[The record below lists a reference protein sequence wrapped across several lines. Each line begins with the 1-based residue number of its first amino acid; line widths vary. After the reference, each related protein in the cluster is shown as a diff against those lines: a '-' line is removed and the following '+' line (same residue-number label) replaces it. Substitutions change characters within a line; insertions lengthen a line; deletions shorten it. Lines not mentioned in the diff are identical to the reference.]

1 MISEISSLFGL
12 NVYTDE
18 GRYVGRV
25 EDVVIDIET
34 RQIRGLALH
43 DYNKSLIESR
53 AIGVILPYRI
63 VKSVGDIVI
72 VKDVFRRRKEREKYV
87 DMEEEESEE
96 VVEEVVEEE
105 VVEVD

>member
-1 MISEISSLFGL
+1 MAMISEISSLFGL

-25 EDVVIDIET
+25 EDVVIDIES
-34 RQIRGLALH
+34 RQIRGLALQ

-72 VKDVFRRRKEREKYV
+72 VKDVFKRKREKERYV
-87 DMEEEESEE
+87 DMEEVEEEE
-96 VVEEVVEEE
+96 TEVEEVVE
-105 VVEVD
+105 VE